1 MFIQVLIEFLFGL
14 FGCLCRKK
22 ASWDLQGVIPAKLSI
37 IKDLKVS
44 AKFTH

>member
-1 MFIQVLIEFLFGL
+1 MFILLLIEFLFGF
-14 FGCLCRKK
+14 FGCLSRTE
-22 ASWDLQGVIPAKLSI
+22 ASWNLQGVIPAKLSV